1 MALQAVRFFS
11 HIKKHSSLVRTHVFT
26 VAGMTASSA
35 SILVAASLRNT
46 LSVIT
51 CPNLAEI

>member
-46 LSVIT
+46 LLVIT